1 MKQKTTNMIRMAN
14 PITHL
19 AMEVENDARLFKL
32 RVRDAKQEHLNPRT
46 DLVFHHLIGFIK
58 N

>member
-1 MKQKTTNMIRMAN
+1 MKQKTTNMIPMAN

-19 AMEVENDARLFKL
+19 AMEVENDARIFKL
-32 RVRDAKQEHLNPRT
+32 RVSDAKQELLNPRT
-46 DLVFHHLIGFIK
+46 DLVFHHLIGFRK